1 MGRQVPAVE
10 RALEILELLAD
21 HPQEILGLSEI
32 ARTLTMN
39 KASCHATLTLLAD
52 RGYLIRHADKT
63 YSLGPAILPLAN
75 SFLHDQDA
83 LPQAR
88 VEMAAVTREL
98 NLDCMAS
105 CIVDDE
111 IVVLAHTPSPGSFGI
126 NMRVGARFP
135 LVPPVGTVFLAW
147 ANRERVRHW
156 LAGVGAGAT
165 AAQRERYLDALAVVR
180 DRGYSVAIGQRLRR
194 GGGAPQRHRRLSP
207 LRVARNPAPPCRAH
221 RRAGV
226 RPRGDR
232 PAGPHRRRLPRPAHV
247 SRTCRIVAKR
257 LVAATT
263 RVARTTWG
271 VTVAG
276 DDDLVAA
283 PGTPAMQRARLTA
296 RESMSAAD
304 TPPPAVDWLAAI
316 ARDAEA
322 LEVGGARRRARRRG
336 PGLPRM
342 DGHRRPGARRVG
354 ALPPRR

>member
-21 HPQEILGLSEI
+21 HPQVLLGLSEI
-32 ARTLTMN
+32 ARTLAMN

-88 VEMAAVTREL
+88 VEMAAVSREL

-105 CIVDDE
+105 CIVDNE
-111 IVVLAHTPSPGSFGI
+111 IVILAHTSSPGSFGI

-147 ANRERVRHW
+147 ATRERVRQW
-156 LAGVGAGAT
+156 LAGVGGGAT
-165 AAQRERYLDALAVVR
+165 AAERERLLDALAVVR
-180 DRGYSVAIGQRLRR
+180 DRGYSVAIGSANADRERPHDVDDYLLFEVRENQRLPVAHIA
-194 GGGAPQRHRRLSP
+194 APVFDPEGTVRLAITV
-207 LRVARNPAPPCRAH
+207 VAFH
-221 RRAGV
+221 
-226 RPRGDR
+226 DQLTSQD
-232 PAGPHRRRLPRPAHV
+232 LPV
-247 SRTCRIVAKR
+247 VANR

-271 VTVAG
+271 VTN
-276 DDDLVAA
+276 
-283 PGTPAMQRARLTA
+283 
-296 RESMSAAD
+296 AD
-304 TPPPAVDWLAAI
+304 PPEPWPPPALRAA
-316 ARDAEA
+316 E
-322 LEVGGARRRARRRG
+322 EPV
-336 PGLPRM
+336 
-342 DGHRRPGARRVG
+342 RP
-354 ALPPRR
+354 